1 MLLMLVNGVLF
12 IITITTIYRSPAYT
26 QMFLDILCCL
36 YKNRHHPIAKY
47 IIRY

>member
-26 QMFLDILCCL
+26 QMFKYSVLRKLL
-36 YKNRHHPIAKY
+36 Y
-47 IIRY
+47 IIRTCYC

>member
-26 QMFLDILCCL
+26 QMFRYSVL